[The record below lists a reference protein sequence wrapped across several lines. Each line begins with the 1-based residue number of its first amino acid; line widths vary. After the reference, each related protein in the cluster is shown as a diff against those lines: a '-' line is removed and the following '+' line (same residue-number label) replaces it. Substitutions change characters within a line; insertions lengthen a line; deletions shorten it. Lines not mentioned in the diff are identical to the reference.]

1 MKKYLYILGL
11 VLIGSSSA
19 MAQQRPT
26 TQPAPARTIVKVV
39 SRDTTIVASSGPN
52 GPVYSLEGKNGQV
65 LIPNMSLPDMQAKH
79 PELARHI
86 RTMNA
91 SAREIGAYAGVE

>member
-1 MKKYLYILGL
+1 MKKCFYILV
-11 VLIGSSSA
+11 VLMIAATSA

-26 TQPAPARTIVKVV
+26 TQPAPTRTIVKVV

-52 GPVYSLEGKNGQV
+52 GLVYSLEGKNGQV
-65 LIPNMSLPDMQAKH
+65 IVPNMSLPDMQAKH

-91 SAREIGAYAGVE
+91 SAREISAYAGVE